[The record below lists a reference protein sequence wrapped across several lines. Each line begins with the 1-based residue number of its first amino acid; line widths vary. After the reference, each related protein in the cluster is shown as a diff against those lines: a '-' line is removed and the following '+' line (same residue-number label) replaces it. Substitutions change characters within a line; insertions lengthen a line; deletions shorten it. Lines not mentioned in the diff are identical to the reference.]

1 MKNSQKLELN
11 NIGTKDAITD
21 SSSLLTSEQLAW
33 KIAEAADDKKAGDIV
48 LLQVQEVSYLAD
60 YFVIATGFSTTQ
72 LRAICES
79 IEKQLIEQYG
89 KYPIRVEGK
98 NQGNWVVID
107 YGEVIAHIFLP
118 EAREYYNL
126 EAFWGHAE
134 RKQFIVEQ

>member
-11 NIGTKDAITD
+11 NIATQNGIKDI
-21 SSSLLTSEQLAW
+21 SSDLTSEQLAR

-48 LLQVQEVSYLAD
+48 LLHVKEVSYLAD

-72 LRAICES
+72 LRAIAES
-79 IEKQLIEQYG
+79 IEKQLVDDYG

-107 YGEVIAHIFLP
+107 YGEVITHIFLP
-118 EAREYYNL
+118 EEREYYNL

-134 RKQFIVEQ
+134 RQQFVVEQ

>member
-1 MKNSQKLELN
+1 MRNSPNFELN
-11 NIGTKDAITD
+11 SIATQDKITD
-21 SSSLLTSEQLAW
+21 ASLLTSEQLAW

-48 LLQVQEVSYLAD
+48 LLQVEEVSYLAD

-72 LRAICES
+72 LRAISES
-79 IEKQLIEQYG
+79 IETQLVDCHQ

-98 NQGNWVVID
+98 TQGGWIVMD

-118 EAREYYNL
+118 QEREYYNL

-134 RKQFIVEQ
+134 RQEFVSNS

>member
-11 NIGTKDAITD
+11 NIATQDTMID

-48 LLQVQEVSYLAD
+48 LLQVKEVSYLAD

-79 IEKQLIEQYG
+79 IEKQIIEQYG

-118 EAREYYNL
+118 EEREYYNL

-134 RKQFIVEQ
+134 RQQFIVEQ

>member
-11 NIGTKDAITD
+11 NIATQNGIKDI
-21 SSSLLTSEQLAW
+21 SSDLTSEQLAW

-48 LLQVQEVSYLAD
+48 LLHVKEVSYLAD

-72 LRAICES
+72 LRAIAES
-79 IEKQLIEQYG
+79 IEKKLVDDYG

-107 YGEVIAHIFLP
+107 YGEVITHIFLP
-118 EAREYYNL
+118 EEREYYNL

-134 RKQFIVEQ
+134 RQQFVVEQ